1 MQMDLDFYDL
11 SEYYSDEE
19 KIVRNSITTYLN
31 KNIKP
36 LIKEAWHKE
45 KPLNFQN
52 IAKDFGNLGMIGA
65 FLPDDYDCPG
75 SDYKMFGIICEEVE
89 RIDSALR
96 SFIAVSSGLV
106 MYPIYAYGNTEQK
119 KYYLPKL
126 AKGEIIGCFGLTEP
140 EHGSDPAGMK
150 TTAKKDGDKWILNG
164 SKTWITEADIAS
176 FAIIWARDVDDN
188 RIKAFIVERGT
199 EGFTMDRIDEKG
211 SMRAGGVGSLGMVN
225 CLVSE
230 KNRLEGAIGLK
241 SALNCL
247 DRARF
252 GISWGALGAAKDC
265 FNSALEY
272 SKERKQ
278 FDKPIG
284 SFQLI
289 QKKLVDMLIEI
300 VKSELICLRISEL
313 MNKNKAK
320 PEQISLAKK
329 NNVKTARFC
338 AKTAREILGANGISL
353 DYSPIRHIA
362 NIETVYTYEGTDD
375 IHTLIIG
382 RAITG
387 LNAFK

>member
-1 MQMDLDFYDL
+1 MDLDFYDL

>member
-1 MQMDLDFYDL
+1 MDLDFYDL

-19 KIVRNSITTYLN
+19 KIARDSIAAYLHD
-31 KNIKP
+31 KVKP
-36 LIKEAWHKE
+36 LVKEAWHKE
-45 KPLNFQN
+45 KPLNFQM
-52 IAKDFGNLGMIGA
+52 IARDFGNLGMIGA
-65 FLPDDYDCPG
+65 FLPDDFNCPG

-106 MYPIYAYGNTEQK
+106 MYPIYAYGSTEQK
-119 KYYLPKL
+119 TYYLPKL

-164 SKTWITEADIAS
+164 SKTWITEADIAD
-176 FAIIWARDVDDN
+176 FAIIWARDLDDN

-199 EGFTMDRIDEKG
+199 AGFTMDKIDEKG

-247 DRARF
+247 DRARY
-252 GISWGALGAAKDC
+252 GIAWGALGAAKDC
-265 FNSALEY
+265 FNTALEY
-272 SKERKQ
+272 AKERKQ

-300 VKSELICLRISEL
+300 VKSELICLRIAAL
-313 MNKNKAK
+313 MNKNQAK

-338 AKTAREILGANGISL
+338 AKIAREILGANGISL

-387 LNAFK
+387 FSAFK

>member
-1 MQMDLDFYDL
+1 MDLDFYDL

-164 SKTWITEADIAS
+164 SKTWITEADIAN